1 MKYYES
7 TKRAGGLNFFA
18 NPDYKALAHLYAELQ
33 GGKEQNMQDMSRIA
47 AEEGLDKAYARICMA
62 MEESFPEEDWMI
74 DEFIYRVQAK
84 KMETLWQQMFTRLEQ
99 LEQDGN
105 FDQLLVFILQMNKLI
120 NITREGG
127 YNETR

>member
-1 MKYYES
+1 MKYLRKYKKS
-7 TKRAGGLNFFA
+7 LGGLNFFA

-84 KMETLWQQMFTRLEQ
+84 KN
-99 LEQDGN
+99 GN
-105 FDQLLVFILQMNKLI
+105 LMAANVYQAGTI
-120 NITREGG
+120 GAG
-127 YNETR
+127 W